1 MRLSETVWRELMEV
15 GLLEGDEAC
24 ALCPDR
30 PVVLLDLAR
39 APVLLC
45 TKHATEVSRQLQED
59 LAPPALEPSGRTRS
73 DESLRRVAQAET

>member
-1 MRLSETVWRELMEV
+1 MRLSEMVWRELTEL

-45 TKHATEVSRQLQED
+45 TKHATEVARQLQAD
-59 LAPPALEPSGRTRS
+59 LAPEPGFPQG
-73 DESLRRVAQAET
+73 A